1 MPSWS
6 VLRKLSSW
14 GMRRWARV
22 HWGETWYFLEVFHTS
37 VYRGKA
43 FIILPETHSGLNAS
57 LGSNPSY
64 FTFWFPSQC
73 SSQRPND
80 PLSSHLSFSPTYQFQ
95 NHLCDSTFI
104 KECLREAGSW
114 WGGGRSASQT
124 EQNSLPSEYH
134 SSNSVTVIQYSQ
146 VSGDTSLTSLYRLLL
161 RSLSHLRIAAP

>member
-114 WGGGRSASQT
+114 WGGEECISNWTKQSAFWIP
-124 EQNSLPSEYH
+124 LFKL
-134 SSNSVTVIQYSQ
+134 SNCDSVF
-146 VSGDTSLTSLYRLLL
+146 SGFRRYQPYL
-161 RSLSHLRIAAP
+161 II